1 MAKFYDTRPD
11 CGANLDPGETCD
23 CKQQYEPI
31 ESVTPAGREEL
42 DRKVLALFEAA
53 QALQEKGDI
62 RGAFSTFVDVVLLYI
77 QFIELSLTPCESWKM
92 PFVAA
97 ALTKLEEVHRGVL
110 SEHQKQMRDLLI
122 DNLQVDAAKVEV
134 RR

>member
-1 MAKFYDTRPD
+1 MAKFYDTCPD

-42 DRKVLALFEAA
+42 REKASALIKTAESRMRDNDVEGAISVLV
-53 QALQEKGDI
+53 DI
-62 RGAFSTFVDVVLLYI
+62 VPLYI
-77 QFIELSLTPCESWKM
+77 NFINQPVAMYVSWEA
-92 PFVAA
+92 PFIAA
-97 ALTKLEEVHRGVL
+97 ALVKLTEGYHDVL
-110 SEHQKQMRDLLI
+110 SETQKGMCDLL
-122 DNLQVDAAKVEV
+122 LKHLSVEAAKVEV

>member
-11 CGANLDPGETCD
+11 CGANLDPGETYD

-62 RGAFSTFVDVVLLYI
+62 RGAFSTLVDVVLLYI

-92 PFVAA
+92 PFIAA
-97 ALTKLEEVHRGVL
+97 ALTK
-110 SEHQKQMRDLLI
+110 HQKQMRDLLI